1 MIHRFFCFIA
11 VLVLASQT
19 FAAKSLGDA
28 YAEKAKE
35 VILIDYETGA
45 VLYEKN
51 ADTLTNPSSMTKVIT
66 VLLAFQR
73 LKDGRLSMQD
83 KLMISP
89 KAWKTGGS
97 RMFLNPNTFVTVEE
111 LLHGIITV
119 SGNDAS
125 VALAE
130 GMSGTE
136 ENAADEMTAIAREY
150 GATNTTLKNA
160 HGLAAPGHLSTARDL
175 ALISRN
181 LIKNFPEYYPLFKEK
196 SYTYNKISQPNRNPL
211 LGVTHLNA
219 DGLKT
224 GMTDEGGYG
233 LIGSAEKDGRRLI
246 LVING
251 LSSEKERATVSEQLL
266 SWGFREFETVTLA
279 KAYTPILQAPTWL
292 GTEPTVD
299 LIVGKDVSLTLSKDK
314 KKEITL
320 EAVYTSPIPAPLTQE
335 QPVGNLIIHIPG
347 QEDQQVPL
355 LAAKAVDSV
364 GPFQR
369 VFAALKH
376 IIWGHG

>member
-11 VLVLASQT
+11 ILVLASQT

>member
-150 GATNTTLKNA
+150 GATNTTFKNA

-279 KAYTPILQAPTWL
+279 KAHTAILQAPTWL
-292 GTEPTVD
+292 GREPTVD

>member
-1 MIHRFFCFIA
+1 MICRFFCFVA
-11 VLVLASQT
+11 VLVLTSQT

-51 ADTLTNPSSMTKVIT
+51 ADALTNPSSMTKVIT

-150 GATNTTLKNA
+150 GATNTTFKNA

-279 KAYTPILQAPTWL
+279 KAHTPILQAPTWL

>member
-1 MIHRFFCFIA
+1 MGM
-11 VLVLASQT
+11 LLLAANS
-19 FAAKSLGDA
+19 FASKSLGDA

-35 VILIDYETGA
+35 VILIDYATGA
-45 VLYEKN
+45 ILYEKN
-51 ADTLTNPSSMTKVIT
+51 PDVLTNPSSMTKVMT
-66 VLLAFQR
+66 VYLAFDR
-73 LKDGRLSMQD
+73 LKNGRFKMDD
-83 KLMISP
+83 KIMVSP

-130 GMSGTE
+130 GMGGTE
-136 ENAADEMTAIAREY
+136 ENAAHEMTEKAREI
-150 GATNTTLKNA
+150 GATNTTFKNA
-160 HGLAAPGHLSTARDL
+160 HGLAESGHLSTVRDL
-175 ALISRN
+175 ATIARAM
-181 LIKNFPEYYPLFKEK
+181 IRNFPEYYPLFKET

-211 LGVTHLNA
+211 LGIAHLNA

-233 LIGSAEKDGRRLI
+233 LIGSAEKEGRRLI
-246 LVING
+246 LVVNG

-266 SWGFREFETVTLA
+266 SWGFREFETATLV
-279 KAYTPILQAPTWL
+279 KAHTSIAQAPTWL

-299 LIVGKDVSLTLSKDK
+299 LVVGEDVTLTLSKDK
-314 KKEITL
+314 KKDITMEI
-320 EAVYTSPIPAPLTQE
+320 VYTSPLPAPLTQG
-335 QPVGNLIIHIPG
+335 QRIGSLVIHMPG
-347 QEDQQVPL
+347 QNDQEVPL
-355 LAAKAVDSV
+355 LVAKAVESV